1 MNHPSS
7 LEAFVKHASK
17 LQGDQKTLYV
27 TQSDYTPEEIIVSD
41 EDTAGGVN
49 MQMIRLLAS
58 SDMDAVYWE
67 EPFYDSGELEQVTI
81 QLDSLKSFTRKVI
94 PLQEMEKMKSRF
106 GLEPDAI
113 QSEREP
119 S

>member
-1 MNHPSS
+1 MNHPAS
-7 LEAFVKHASK
+7 LEAFVKHALK
-17 LQGDQKTLYV
+17 LQGDQKNLYV
-27 TQSDYTPEEIIVSD
+27 NQSDYTPEEIIVSD

-58 SDMDAVYWE
+58 SNTEAVYWE

-94 PLQEMEKMKSRF
+94 ALQEMEKMKSRF
-106 GLEPDAI
+106 GMEPDAI
-113 QSEREP
+113 QGERER

>member
-1 MNHPSS
+1 MNHPAS
-7 LEAFVKHASK
+7 LEEFVKHAAE

-27 TQSDYTPEEIIVSD
+27 NQSDYTPEETIVSD

-58 SDMDAVYWE
+58 SDMNAVYWE
-67 EPFYDSGELEQVTI
+67 DPFYDSGELEQVMI
-81 QLDSLKSFTRKVI
+81 QLDSLKSFTRSVI
-94 PLQEMEKMKSRF
+94 TLGEMEKKKSRF
-106 GLEPDAI
+106 GVKKDFILE
-113 QSEREP
+113 ENEP